1 VAHAL
6 ATSSAGSQYQVSKK
20 SGGERAELTST
31 VVVGVEQR
39 EEGADGED
47 VVVLGELRHGG
58 GRHCRLQVLSCV
70 ERRWSAWSC
79 AGMQKR

>member
-1 VAHAL
+1 MRWRHRLRGVNIL
-6 ATSSAGSQYQVSKK
+6 CRVD
-20 SGGERAELTST
+20 GGEREELTST